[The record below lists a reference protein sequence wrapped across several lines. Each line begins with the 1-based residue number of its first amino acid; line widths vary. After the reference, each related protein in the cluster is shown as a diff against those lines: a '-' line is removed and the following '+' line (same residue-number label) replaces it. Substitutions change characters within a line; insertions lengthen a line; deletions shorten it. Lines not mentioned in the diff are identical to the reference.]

1 MSKYAESA
9 TINPVEFERFGSP
22 RSLNSNSIEFDG
34 IRAVRVPSCL
44 QAGGLEA
51 AQTGGLQ
58 AISRWL
64 SEARA
69 TPPVAG
75 RMMIRIPEGCQRR
88 IALAARVDEHLKKM
102 GAVWK

>member
-34 IRAVRVPSCL
+34 IRAVRVPSRL

-64 SEARA
+64 SEVRA
-69 TPPVAG
+69 TPPVPSG
-75 RMMIRIPEGCQRR
+75 ETQCIPKGCQF
-88 IALAARVDEHLKKM
+88 
-102 GAVWK
+102 